1 MEKATPFVPC
11 LSNDNLFA
19 NLKGVSE
26 RNFSFRGMH
35 AQNKNHNWTCNAQ
48 FFGNCNIDLFQILIP
63 LKKKKSTCR
72 PFLFKI
78 LEQQFRLRSI
88 KTNNQFKE
96 PKI

>member
-35 AQNKNHNWTCNAQ
+35 AQNKDHDWTCNAQ
-48 FFGNCNIDLFQILIP
+48 FFGNYNIDLFQILIP
-63 LKKKKSTCR
+63 LKKKNQLVDLSYLK
-72 PFLFKI
+72 
-78 LEQQFRLRSI
+78 FR
-88 KTNNQFKE
+88 NNNLD
-96 PKI
+96 